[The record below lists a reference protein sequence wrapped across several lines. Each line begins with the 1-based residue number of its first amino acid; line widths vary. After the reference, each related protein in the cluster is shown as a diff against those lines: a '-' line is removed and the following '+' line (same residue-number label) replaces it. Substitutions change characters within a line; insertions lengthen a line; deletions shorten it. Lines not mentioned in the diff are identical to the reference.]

1 MTMNVGDGWI
11 KIGPHMI
18 GRFLLNRREVVDY
31 LFGKKKPR
39 TKEMKLG
46 NDWHKKLGFDNE
58 ELFERTVEVDGW
70 KVIVR
75 GIPDYIDENTV
86 VELKTIG
93 GRRVSEAYLRSAE
106 LQLKA
111 YLWLT
116 DRPNGKVV
124 VVNRDTGDTVE
135 EFRVF
140 RDDESVLGAI
150 REIVREVER
159 RKKSS
164 GLLTK
169 YFQASP

>member
-11 KIGPHMI
+11 RIGPHLI
-18 GRFLLNRREVVDY
+18 GRFLLNRREVIDQ

-46 NDWHKKLGFDNE
+46 EDWHKKLGFDNG
-58 ELFERTVEVDGW
+58 ELFEREVEIDGYR
-70 KVIVR
+70 VIVR
-75 GIPDYIDENTV
+75 GVPDYIDENTV
-86 VELKTIG
+86 VELKTVG
-93 GRRVSEAYLRSAE
+93 GKYVSEDYLRSAE

-124 VVNRDTGDTVE
+124 VVNRKNGEVVE

-140 RDDESVLGAI
+140 RDDGSVMQVL
-150 REIVREVER
+150 REIVGEVKKREM
-159 RKKSS
+159 SS
-164 GLLTK
+164 RALTK
-169 YFQASP
+169 YFRALR